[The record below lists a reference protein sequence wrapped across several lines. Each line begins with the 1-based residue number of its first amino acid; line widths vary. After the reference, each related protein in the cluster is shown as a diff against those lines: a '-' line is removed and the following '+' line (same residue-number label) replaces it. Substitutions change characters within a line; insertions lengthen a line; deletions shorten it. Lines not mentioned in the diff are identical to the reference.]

1 LRGAVFCF
9 VVFFVWCYKSTNKNS
24 NHNQPINP
32 LHFAEFAAMSAA
44 VFDVANLRPRDL
56 AVHGMPAI
64 ALASDFVNSYRAAIT
79 PTEACVQY
87 ISYLQKPADQEVF
100 GEPMLYP
107 GVRVITWSET
117 NLLHA
122 KDFCFGACIQVHY
135 FNSFSSSH
143 S

>member
-1 LRGAVFCF
+1 LWCFLFC
-9 VVFFVWCYKSTNKNS
+9 VINQQKNS

-32 LHFAEFAAMSAA
+32 LHFAAEFAAMSAI
-44 VFDVANLRPRDL
+44 FDVAELGPKDL
-56 AVHGMPAI
+56 AVHGRPSV
-64 ALASDFVNSYRAAIT
+64 ALANDLVHGYRAAPI

-87 ISYLQKPADQEVF
+87 ISYQRRPADREVF

-107 GVRVITWSET
+107 GVRVTIRSKT
-117 NLLHA
+117 NRLHA